1 MKGIQAP
8 ANVKYALIHEALR
21 GDGNLLNISEL
32 CQIACVSRSGY
43 YAWVEAAPKRQR
55 REEQDM
61 QDFALVQE
69 AYRFRGYKKGAR
81 SIHMRLLHLKPPI
94 TMNVKKIGRLMR
106 KYGLFCPIRKANPYR
121 QMAKAMKTSHVAK
134 NVINREFRKYQPRKA
149 LLTDITYLFFKGGTC
164 YLSTILDACTHEILA
179 WVLSENL
186 KVDFVIRTV
195 ESLVAQ
201 YGAELDNTT
210 IVHSD
215 QGCHYTSNAFIDKLR
230 DENFVQS
237 MSRKGNCWDNAPQ
250 ESFFGHMKD
259 DVAEI
264 IENCDSFQAVN
275 LVIEDWMDY
284 YNTDRYQWELAKL
297 SPKEYYQYLL
307 TGVYPLPGS
316 PPERI

>member
-8 ANVKYALIHEALR
+8 AHVKYALIYEALR

-32 CQIACVSRSGY
+32 CQIARVSRSGY
-43 YAWVEAAPKRQR
+43 YAWLEAAPKRQA

-61 QDFALVQE
+61 RDFTLVQE
-69 AYRFRGYKKGAR
+69 AYWFRGYKKGAR
-81 SIHMRLLHLKPPI
+81 SIHMRLLHQKPPI
-94 TMNVKKIGRLMR
+94 TMNVKKIRRLMR
-106 KYGLFCPIRKANPYR
+106 KYELFCPIRQENPYR
-121 QMAKAMKTSHVAK
+121 RMAKAMKTSHVAK
-134 NVINREFRKYQPRKA
+134 NVINREFRKYRPRKA

-179 WVLSENL
+179 WELSENL

-215 QGCHYTSNAFIDKLR
+215 QGCHYTSNAFMEKLH

-264 IENCDSFQAVN
+264 VENCDSFQAVN
-275 LVIEDWMDY
+275 SVIADWMDY

-307 TGVYPLPGS
+307 TGFYPLPGS